1 MDPSEVVGATGFE
14 PATPCAQGR
23 CATRLRYAPTP
34 RSYVDHS
41 RNCVG
46 GAETAHR
53 RRRAILRNPRN
64 PGHFVRLGAP
74 ACHPHQFAAMLE
86 VSLLDDAR
94 FLEELAKIEA
104 LPPEDT
110 SVFPKPVPTVGG
122 NQPPTAIT
130 DELPPALGPRTKGP
144 QFVLAPPPSKRK
156 STYRSSSRSAARS
169 RKAVVDEAPADAIE
183 NIAVTASDSSRATSD
198 EQGITPALEPAP
210 LPEKNPGTEASL
222 SAFPSARAAASTNT
236 ERNRVREPKRS
247 APLHPMLAVVGFLLM
262 MSVGAGAAAL
272 VFHDR
277 VTQIV
282 QLLERSAARR

>member
-1 MDPSEVVGATGFE
+1 
-14 PATPCAQGR
+14 
-23 CATRLRYAPTP
+23 
-34 RSYVDHS
+34 
-41 RNCVG
+41 
-46 GAETAHR
+46 
-53 RRRAILRNPRN
+53 
-64 PGHFVRLGAP
+64 
-74 ACHPHQFAAMLE
+74 MLE

-156 STYRSSSRSAARS
+156 SSYRSSKRSAARVHTIV
-169 RKAVVDEAPADAIE
+169 ADEAPDVATATE
-183 NIAVTASDSSRATSD
+183 NIAATASDYARASSE
-198 EQGITPALEPAP
+198 EQGSALATATPQLA
-210 LPEKNPGTEASL
+210 EKNPETEASL
-222 SAFPSARAAASTNT
+222 SAFASESARAAASTNT
-236 ERNRVREPKRS
+236 ERQGVRDSKRP

-282 QLLERSAARR
+282 QLLERSAERR